1 MIDKVSMGQEAVAS
15 LDAVPGL
22 VLQGRVE
29 KISAVPDSQQW
40 FNSGVKTYTIMVAVD
55 AEVNAKLKPGLSATV
70 GIVTDPLRCVIYV
83 PIPWVVSSK
92 GKHYVYVVKRGR
104 KELREVDIGKYN
116 TQSIEITDGLK
127 EDEELMLYAEVE
139 LESDTKLKKSPLAEE
154 SKDGA
159 TKEQK

>member
-1 MIDKVSMGQEAVAS
+1 MVQA
-15 LDAVPGL
+15 
-22 VLQGRVE
+22 
-29 KISAVPDSQQW
+29 
-40 FNSGVKTYTIMVAVD
+40 GV
-55 AEVNAKLKPGLSATV
+55 SATV
-70 GIVTDPLRCVIYV
+70 GSGTDQLRCVIYG
-83 PIPWVVSSK
+83 PIQSVVASK

-154 SKDGA
+154 SKNGE